1 MVGSINTAKQ
11 KDPTALFQWEAPL
24 SPCPFPTPMHYPQ
37 GVESEVGLVCGFLSN
52 PFVKISVNQ
61 FSGLNFLGVVIVILG
76 VSKRVEVSFFDWSV
90 MDDRRPHGSFFQ
102 YPPSGLHASP
112 HRSSSL
118 SSDRER

>member
-24 SPCPFPTPMHYPQ
+24 SPCPFPTPNALPTR
-37 GVESEVGLVCGFLSN
+37 
-52 PFVKISVNQ
+52 
-61 FSGLNFLGVVIVILG
+61 
-76 VSKRVEVSFFDWSV
+76 RVEVSFFDWSV